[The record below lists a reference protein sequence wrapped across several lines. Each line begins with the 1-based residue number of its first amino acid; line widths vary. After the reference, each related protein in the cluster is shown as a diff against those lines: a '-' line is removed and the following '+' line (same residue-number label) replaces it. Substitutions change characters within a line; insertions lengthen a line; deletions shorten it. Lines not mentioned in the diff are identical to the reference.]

1 MFKMVA
7 YNSDGKIYYIS
18 KSNNLSFF
26 DRYKNKTNYKI
37 QIYKKGRKWQLIYDE
52 LTN

>member
-7 YNSDGKIYYIS
+7 YNCDGKIYYIS

-37 QIYKKGRKWQLIYDE
+37 KKKKKGRKWQLIYDE

>member
-1 MFKMVA
+1 MYKMVS

-26 DRYKNKTNYKI
+26 DRYKNKQNYKI
-37 QIYKKGRKWQLIYDE
+37 QIYKKAKKWELIYSE
-52 LTN
+52 L